1 MPTTTVT
8 DTAGGK
14 LVVGLMGTTIVFSVI
29 GAELKAFAGGP
40 GNTLTGLHNGQPGTP
55 GTGAGAGAT
64 GAVKI
69 IIGGTVATVLLV
81 GLTHA
86 GAPGRQFAVGLA
98 LVSMVTATL
107 VYGGPVWLALNRM
120 FNVTP
125 TMGTGNTAGTTPT
138 TPGTN
143 TAQSAATVAVNLGGY

>member
-1 MPTTTVT
+1 MPTTTVVN
-8 DTAGGK
+8 TANGK
-14 LVVGLMGTTIVFSVI
+14 LVVGLMGTTVVFSVI
-29 GAELKAFAGGP
+29 GAELKAFTASP
-40 GNTLTGLHNGQPGTP
+40 GTTLVGLHNGQPGTP
-55 GTGAGAGAT
+55 GTGASS

-86 GAPGRQFAVGLA
+86 GSAGRQFAVGLA

-120 FNVTP
+120 FNTTP
-125 TMGTGNTAGTTPT
+125 STATGNTAGTTPT
-138 TPGTN
+138 RPGTN
-143 TAQSAATVAVNLGGY
+143 TVQSATTVASLGGF

>member
-1 MPTTTVT
+1 MPTTTVVN
-8 DTAGGK
+8 TANGK
-14 LVVGLMGTTIVFSVI
+14 LVVGLMGTTVVFSVI
-29 GAELKAFAGGP
+29 GAELKAFTASP

-55 GTGAGAGAT
+55 GTGAGS

-86 GAPGRQFAVGLA
+86 GSAGRQFAVGLA

-120 FNVTP
+120 FNTTP
-125 TMGTGNTAGTTPT
+125 STATGNTAGTTPT